1 MKKYIIYFLLLIF
14 VFIAGLFFKLNKS
27 SNISYGKLTIIE
39 SKEKALKSLNISIPE
54 QIIINTS
61 FYSPTNITNK
71 MEIDNILDSIDL
83 IKNSSSKGNEILE
96 SNNSAAKITGKIIY
110 NNKVDNFALS
120 NILFFDDKEFKGDSY
135 LINNLHKKLMNY
147 FNTYTHLID
156 ILNNPNS
163 NVTYEENSKNF
174 NLNKN
179 QKEDLVSKISN
190 FKIMNDKEKLNN
202 TKLSDSKL
210 YTLKIEINKD
220 IQLKTDNLIFID
232 VYKNYII
239 IQFLA
244 DDNGKKIYMKG
255 NLNET

>member
-1 MKKYIIYFLLLIF
+1 MNNQDSK
-14 VFIAGLFFKLNKS
+14 VFW
-27 SNISYGKLTIIE
+27 
-39 SKEKALKSLNISIPE
+39 
-54 QIIINTS
+54 TS
-61 FYSPTNITNK
+61 HF
-71 MEIDNILDSIDL
+71 
-83 IKNSSSKGNEILE
+83 IKNDENYPSELLVRLLKGN
-96 SNNSAAKITGKIIY
+96 
-110 NNKVDNFALS
+110 F
-120 NILFFDDKEFKGDSY
+120 
-135 LINNLHKKLMNY
+135 
-147 FNTYTHLID
+147 
-156 ILNNPNS
+156 
-163 NVTYEENSKNF
+163 KNF

-220 IQLKTDNLIFID
+220 VQLKTDNLIFID

-255 NLNET
+255 NLDET